1 MFGRYIHTMVLR
13 KRDDQ
18 NRNLGCKILKP
29 NPVKLQGG
37 PITANWLI
45 LILGRY
51 LPNMFIWYYF
61 SVGISYTMTKYS
73 TIPHEK
79 LQVVGIHTHPF
90 YFLFFKFR
98 IDMRII
104 GFPCV
109 IVGLCFDWQWLTS
122 LEGDETPAVDSATR
136 GSSLVHTECLLILSL
151 GFSQHDSL
159 LNDQ

>member
-61 SVGISYTMTKYS
+61 SVGISYTMTKYYPQYRMKSCKLLAYTLTRS
-73 TIPHEK
+73 TS
-79 LQVVGIHTHPF
+79 
-90 YFLFFKFR
+90 YF
-98 IDMRII
+98 
-104 GFPCV
+104 
-109 IVGLCFDWQWLTS
+109 
-122 LEGDETPAVDSATR
+122 
-136 GSSLVHTECLLILSL
+136 SSSESI
-151 GFSQHDSL
+151 
-159 LNDQ
+159 